1 MDETPLLT
9 MTKSRIIDEMPE
21 LNDKSTMLFQTLSTL
36 CSFHTCEDLASFLFS
51 DMFRDLV
58 AAESPWI
65 VFEIGVYRDHTIT
78 MEAIPTVDGI
88 KFADASMKGAI
99 PDNLVDVKT
108 EKDASTILTS
118 WFEGNING

>member
-58 AAESPWI
+58 AAENPWI

-88 KFADASMKGAI
+88 KFADASMKGVI
-99 PDNLVDVKT
+99 PNNIVEINEESECGK
-108 EKDASTILTS
+108 ILNNWHNATNC
-118 WFEGNING
+118 E